1 MAYQECKISL
11 QYGVNTKAQMNSQGQ
26 HELQM
31 DRSKSI
37 P

>member
-11 QYGVNTKAQMNSQGQ
+11 QYGVNTKAQLNSQGQ

-31 DRSKSI
+31 ARTKSI